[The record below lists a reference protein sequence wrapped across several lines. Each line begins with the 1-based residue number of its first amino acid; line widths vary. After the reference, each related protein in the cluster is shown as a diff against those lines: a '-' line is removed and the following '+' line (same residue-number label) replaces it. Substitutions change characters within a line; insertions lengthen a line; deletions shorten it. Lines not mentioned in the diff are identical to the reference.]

1 MCTLHHEAILETI
14 YDEFIDE
21 ATQTGNI
28 TMYTQ
33 KEIESIVYQRFE
45 ELCQ

>member
-1 MCTLHHEAILETI
+1 MSTLNHETILETI

-28 TMYTQ
+28 SMYTQ